1 MTHKTFSSRQEIF
14 DHVTP
19 LLFAQGQRS
28 MGPLDPYGEEMCAYR
43 GGENNELRCA
53 VGFLIPDG
61 LYYDGLEGCSA
72 MGPEVSAVL
81 SNVVT
86 TADDLGLFLTDL
98 QDVHDGWMTGEKA
111 DLFDRLQTF
120 AITYKLDRTV
130 LSGFG
135 MVENPA

>member
-14 DHVTP
+14 DYVTP

-28 MGPLDPYGEEMCAYR
+28 MLEGGTTCAYR
-43 GGENNELRCA
+43 GEHGMRCA
-53 VGFLIPDG
+53 VGFLIPDDR
-61 LYYDGLEGCSA
+61 YIPALEGTSA

-86 TADDLGLFLTDL
+86 TDDDLGLFLTDL

-120 AITYKLDRTV
+120 AMTYKLDRTV
-130 LSGFG
+130 LSIFN

>member
-14 DHVTP
+14 DYVTP
-19 LLFAQGQRS
+19 LLFAQGERS
-28 MGPLDPYGEEMCAYR
+28 MLEGGTTCAYR
-43 GGENNELRCA
+43 GEGGMRCA
-53 VGFLIPDG
+53 VGFIIPDDR
-61 LYYDGLEGCSA
+61 YTPALEGTSA

-86 TADDLGLFLTDL
+86 TDDDLGLCLTDL
-98 QDVHDGWMTGEKA
+98 QDVHDGWTSGEKA
-111 DLFDRLQTF
+111 DLFHRFQTL
-120 AITYKLDRTV
+120 AINYKLDRTV